1 MRLSTLLVWLAMC
14 AVLPHCAQ
22 SVFTQSQKDA
32 MLNAH
37 NNARSI
43 ASPTPCTPLP
53 AMTWNTV
60 LANVAQAYADRCI
73 YDHNKL
79 RTEDANGA
87 FGYVGENLYISTN
100 TPSNPAVSVTP
111 WDREKQDYDYATP
124 ACAPG
129 KVCGH
134 YTQIV
139 WNSSQQLGCGAK
151 LCDGATTINFPWS
164 TSRYP
169 KGYIVVC
176 NYGPGGNFRNT
187 KPYKACAQST
197 TEMPTTEVPTTE
209 MPTTE
214 MPTTE
219 VPTTE
224 VPTTEMPTTEMPT
237 TEMPTTEMPTT
248 EMPTT
253 EMPTTEVPTT
263 EMPTTEMPTTE
274 VPTTEVPTTEVPTTE
289 MPTTEMPT
297 TEMPTTEMPT
307 TEMPTTEMPTT
318 EMPTT
323 EMPTTEMPTTE
334 VPTTEMPTTEMPTTE
349 MPTTEVPTTEMPTT
363 EMPTTEMPTTEMP
376 TTQMPTSEMSAT
388 SITSQYPSPA
398 ATPSTPAA
406 AEPQAA
412 DNSTGQFPG
421 TMLSEH
427 SAAQMLHPHASHC
440 LIPSALIFLLYLI
453 A

>member
-1 MRLSTLLVWLAMC
+1 MGLTTLLVWLAMY

-73 YDHNKL
+73 YEHNGA
-79 RTEDANGA
+79 RTSDTNGA
-87 FGYVGENLYISTN
+87 FSYVGENLYISTN
-100 TPSNPAVSVTP
+100 TPSDPAVVSVMS
-111 WDREKQDYDYATP
+111 WDKEKHYYDYDTLV
-124 ACAPG
+124 CAPG

-151 LCDGATTINFPWS
+151 LCDAANTKS
-164 TSRYP
+164 YP
-169 KGYIVVC
+169 FDKSKFSKGYIVVC
-176 NYGPGGNFRNT
+176 NYGPGGNYRGQ

-197 TEMPTTEVPTTE
+197 TQ
-209 MPTTE
+209 
-214 MPTTE
+214 
-219 VPTTE
+219 
-224 VPTTEMPTTEMPT
+224 
-237 TEMPTTEMPTT
+237 
-248 EMPTT
+248 
-253 EMPTTEVPTT
+253 
-263 EMPTTEMPTTE
+263 
-274 VPTTEVPTTEVPTTE
+274 VPTTE

-323 EMPTTEMPTTE
+323 EMPTTQ
-334 VPTTEMPTTEMPTTE
+334 
-349 MPTTEVPTTEMPTT
+349 
-363 EMPTTEMPTTEMP
+363 MP
-376 TTQMPTSEMSAT
+376 TTQMPTT
-388 SITSQYPSPA
+388 
-398 ATPSTPAA
+398 
-406 AEPQAA
+406 
-412 DNSTGQFPG
+412 
-421 TMLSEH
+421 
-427 SAAQMLHPHASHC
+427 QMPTTQM
-440 LIPSALIFLLYLI
+440 PTTQMPTTQMPTTQMP
-453 A
+453 